1 MIRRFFTARSSN
13 SSSVGVAGPVAAG
26 VGVEVGAGAGVGV
39 RVIQQMLVCQQML
52 VWQWEPK
59 RQQWCSSECQTCLIS
74 FAVLVL
80 LG

>member
-39 RVIQQMLVCQQML
+39 EVGDGAGVG
-52 VWQWEPK
+52 VW
-59 RQQWCSSECQTCLIS
+59 R
-74 FAVLVL
+74 
-80 LG
+80 